1 MKLILAVDAIHPPL
15 TGIGRYAVELLRGL
29 RQRTDIESLRYF
41 SLGRWV
47 DDPLAALDAP
57 ASTPIRPPRP
67 TLRSRLAGN
76 RLAVQ
81 LYGQLSPL
89 LYRWRLRGNADALFH
104 SPNFLLP
111 PFAGR
116 SVATIHDLS
125 CLLYPQFHPAA
136 RVELMQR
143 LLPQSLR
150 QADHLIVPAES
161 VKRETIEHFGWPA
174 ERITAI
180 AHGADPRFR
189 PHTVAELAPLMH
201 AQQLSAGRYT
211 LCVGTIEPRKNLDR
225 LLDAYAALPFA
236 LRQHYPLVLAGS
248 RGWNSD
254 TLHQRI
260 ASHQAAGWLHY
271 LEYVPEAQLPALYAG
286 AALFVYPSL
295 YEGFGLPIL
304 EAMACGVP
312 VITSKVSSMPEVA
325 GDAGRLIDPLDT
337 DALRAALQQA
347 LEDPTWRQQA
357 GAASLAQAKR
367 FSWSRAVDETV
378 AVYRRVLESGSDN
391 QPLFKA

>member
-1 MKLILAVDAIHPPL
+1 MKLILGVDAIHPPL
-15 TGIGRYAVELLRGL
+15 TGIGRYAVELVRGL
-29 RQRTDIESLRYF
+29 EQRPDIESLRYF

-47 DDPLAALDAP
+47 DDPLAALGAP
-57 ASTPIRPPRP
+57 AVMPGRAPRP

-76 RLAVQ
+76 RLVVQ

-89 LYRWRLRGNADALFH
+89 LYRWRLRGNTDALFH

-116 SVATIHDLS
+116 SVSTIHDLS

-136 RVELMQR
+136 RVELMER
-143 LLPQSLR
+143 LLPASLN
-150 QADHLIVPAES
+150 QADHLIVPAQS
-161 VKRETIEHFGWPA
+161 VRQETIEHFGWPA
-174 ERITAI
+174 GRITAI

-189 PHTVAELAPLMH
+189 PHSATELVPLMQAH
-201 AQQLSAGRYT
+201 GLTAGRYA

-225 LLDAYAALPFA
+225 LLDAYRALPAAL
-236 LRQHYPLVLAGS
+236 RERHPLVLAGS

-254 TLHQRI
+254 ALHQRI
-260 ASHQAAGWLHY
+260 AGYCAEGWLRY

-325 GDAGRLIDPLDT
+325 GDAGWLTDPLDT

-347 LEDPTWRQQA
+347 LEDPGWRQQA
-357 GAASLAQAKR
+357 GAASLQQAKR
-367 FSWSRAVDETV
+367 FSWTRAIDETV
-378 AVYRRVLESGSDN
+378 AVYRRVAAGS
-391 QPLFKA
+391 